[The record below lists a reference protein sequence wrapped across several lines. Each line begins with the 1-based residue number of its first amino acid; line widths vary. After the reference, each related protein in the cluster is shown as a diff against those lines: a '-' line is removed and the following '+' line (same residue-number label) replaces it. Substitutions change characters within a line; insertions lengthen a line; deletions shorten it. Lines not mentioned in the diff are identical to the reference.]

1 MIGLIMKHEW
11 LLLVRERLLFVTV
24 PIYALLIAYAVING
38 AHWKQFLSANTTAA
52 TQYANGNLDKLV
64 GEVERIESGAPF
76 NAYEDPRNPG
86 RFARTLGFEMATKP
100 PSPTAV
106 IAVGQ
111 SDVYPSYLKV
121 QWRPMFKQSN
131 TDETEN
137 PSNLATG
144 RFDLGYVLV
153 YLYPLLIIALS
164 YNILSAER
172 EGGTQAL
179 LLSQPVSVR
188 QFVIGKILL
197 RGIVIIGLAAGL
209 SLLGVLFS
217 SPEILSSAGGW
228 WRVAMW
234 MSIVIVY
241 GAFWFGLAVVVN
253 AFANKSSTNALI
265 LMGTWLTLVLIVP
278 AALNLLAKA
287 AYPLPSRIELVQAMR
302 RADVV
307 AQKEEAAT
315 ELDKAATDL
324 SSRSGEDA
332 VVTSINNFNKRVL
345 PLEQRGEAIAAPIF
359 NEFESQ
365 RAAQQSLA
373 ERMKYV
379 SPAIVIQSG
388 LAQIADSSSS
398 AFSQFSAQ
406 VQAYHQQW
414 RDYFFSRVM
423 QDQMMTKEDMRSV
436 PRFNYVPE
444 SDGAVFW
451 RSFSDFACLAAF
463 AAVVLLVGFAR
474 LQRYAPATR

>member
-11 LLLVRERLLFVTV
+11 LLLVRERLLLVTV
-24 PIYALLIAYAVING
+24 PIYALFIAYAVING
-38 AHWKQFLSANTTAA
+38 AHWQQFLQSNTTSA
-52 TQYANGNLDKLV
+52 TAYANGNFDKLV
-64 GEVERIESGAPF
+64 GEVERIEGGAPF

-86 RFARTLGFEMATKP
+86 RFARTIGFEMATKP
-100 PSPTAV
+100 PSSTAV

-164 YNILSAER
+164 YNILSSER

-197 RGIVIIGLAAGL
+197 RGLVIIGLAAGL
-209 SLLGVLFS
+209 SLIGVLFS
-217 SPEILSSAGGW
+217 SPEVFASIGGL

-234 MSIVIVY
+234 MLIVIAY

-307 AQKEEAAT
+307 AQKEEAEST
-315 ELDKAATDL
+315 VDKAATDL

-345 PLEQRGEAIAAPIF
+345 PLEQRGEAIASPIF
-359 NEFESQ
+359 DKFEEQ
-365 RAAQQSLA
+365 RAAQQALA
-373 ERMKYV
+373 ERLKYL

-388 LAQIADSSSS
+388 IAQIADSSSS
-398 AFSQFSAQ
+398 AFSQFTAQ
-406 VQAYHQQW
+406 VAAYHQKW
-414 RDYFFSRVM
+414 RDFFYPRVM
-423 QDQMMTKEDMRSV
+423 QDHMLTKEEMRIV
-436 PRFNYVPE
+436 PRFSYVPE
-444 SDGAVFW
+444 SDGTVFW
-451 RSFSDFACLAAF
+451 RSLWDLACLAAF
-463 AAVVLLVGFAR
+463 AGVVLLAGFNQ
-474 LQRYAPATR
+474 LKRYAPAAR